1 VKYNNKE
8 IKALVATVR
17 MDLENKLEAANIRI
31 EQLVEER
38 DDALRQVTAKTTE
51 CHAWKQ
57 KLANLWT
64 PSNQEKLFIYVTSLI
79 REGSDR
85 PFR

>member
-1 VKYNNKE
+1 MKE
-8 IKALVATVR
+8 KKIREIIASVR
-17 MDLENKLEAANIRI
+17 LDLENKLEAANIRI

-57 KLANLWT
+57 KLAHLFL
-64 PSNQEKLFIYVTSLI
+64 PKNQDRLLDYVTSLMSD
-79 REGSDR
+79 GNDR
-85 PFR
+85 PFP